1 MKKYKCMNIGN
12 CENANSGKVFEIAEG
27 EELICPNCKCGS
39 DMLVEVKSSPWK
51 LIAGGLGVAAILG
64 AGAFFVL
71 KGGGGG
77 TSGDVVKNIS
87 LNKQTSELTVG
98 TSETLVATVDPAD
111 AKATLKWA
119 TSDEA
124 VVKVVNGVVTA
135 VASGTAKVGVQVT
148 EQKKLKAFCDYTVKE
163 KDLEHNTGGGDSQGS
178 DGPTPQ
184 PNRTNLGFATYDGD
198 MQNGKPHGNG
208 TMTFKK
214 EAVIPGSKGNIKAQA
229 GDYATGTWRNGEVNV
244 VSLYQKGK
252 DPQVIMHK

>member
-51 LIAGGLGVAAILG
+51 LIAGGLGAAAILG

-135 VASGTAKVGVQVT
+135 VASGTAKVGIQVT
-148 EQKKLKAFCDYTVKE
+148 EQKELKAFCDYTVKE
-163 KDLEHNTGGGDSQGS
+163 KEEKPGTGKDPKPVPP
-178 DGPTPQ
+178 D
-184 PNRTNLGFATYDGD
+184 PNKIDLGFATYDGD

-214 EAVIPGSKGNIKAQA
+214 AAVIPGSKGNIEAQA